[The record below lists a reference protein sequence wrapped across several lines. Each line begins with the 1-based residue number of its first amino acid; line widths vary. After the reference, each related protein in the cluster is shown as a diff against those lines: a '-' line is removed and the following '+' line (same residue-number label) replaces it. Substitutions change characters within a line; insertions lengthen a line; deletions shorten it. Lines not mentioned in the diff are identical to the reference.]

1 MQLALSPLNIV
12 QLPALELSW
21 PGESFSALYSTIPV
35 ALRYAMVWSKLFQI
49 RNSLGDEEILTM
61 FCFFRFRRRPQ
72 CQ

>member
-35 ALRYAMVWSKLFQI
+35 ALRYAMV
-49 RNSLGDEEILTM
+49 
-61 FCFFRFRRRPQ
+61 
-72 CQ
+72 